1 MIVEFQN
8 TQERKITINMEY
20 EYKYQILVLDEKNSS
35 IKSLEKLLEEG
46 WEPVRETGM
55 PSSGSNYSENA
66 QFPTCIC
73 LLKRLKNNEK
83 LS

>member
-1 MIVEFQN
+1 
-8 TQERKITINMEY
+8 MEY

-35 IKSLEKLLEEG
+35 IKALEKLLEEG

-66 QFPTCIC
+66 QFPTCLC
-73 LLKRLKNNEK
+73 LLRRIKTKVPE
-83 LS
+83 